1 MPSFAVLPLRRYN
14 RVDLFRQMGEPSPE
28 TPTFDKPSEDRLD
41 SWKAIAVYLGRDV
54 TTVQRWEK
62 REAMPVHRHLHDKR
76 GSVYA
81 LPQELDAWL
90 KSRRQE
96 LGDEP
101 DERDKEL
108 KPGAPVEAEAAG
120 RIRATRRFPS
130 WLALTGVAVLAL
142 LAAAYAL
149 SHGRARSAA
158 QPKIGSLAVL
168 PLRNLSGDPTQEY
181 LSDGMTEALIG
192 RLASMHGLRVI
203 SRTSVMRFKNPQL
216 SVPEIAKMLRVD
228 AIVEGS
234 VMREGNR
241 IRVTAQLIRGATDT
255 HFWSETYD
263 RELKDVFA
271 VQAELAQSIAEKVQ
285 VTVTGEE
292 HARLTAARS
301 VVPEVYESYLKG
313 RFVFDKGNTRAAVE
327 ESIAY
332 FDRAIQLDPTFAPAY
347 VGLAI
352 AYNDLGT
359 VSVGAPPEEM
369 RPKAASAARKALVL
383 DPDLVEAHVLLA
395 DVLQEQFHW
404 ADAEAEYRRA
414 LELSPN
420 NADAHA
426 GLAFWLLSQGRTD
439 EAMTWEQRGREL
451 DPLSVTGAN
460 IGWILFQSHRFDQAI
475 HELRSALAVD
485 PDETT
490 ALSYLGFA
498 LVANNQPA
506 DAIPVLEKAVSVS
519 NGSPAAIGVLIRAYA
534 HAGRRGEALRLLTE
548 LEKRKKAGYVP
559 AGAFVNAYL
568 GLGET
573 DQAFVWLEQ
582 AYKEQSNILQFLK
595 VHPYFDP
602 IRADPR
608 FVDLVRR
615 VGLN

>member
-1 MPSFAVLPLRRYN
+1 MPSFAVIPLGRYN
-14 RVDLFRQMGEPSPE
+14 RVDLFRHMGEPSSE
-28 TPTFDKPSEDRLD
+28 TPTSERPSEDRLD
-41 SWKAIAVYLGRDV
+41 SWKAIAAYLGRDV

-81 LPQELDAWL
+81 LPQELDGWL
-90 KSRRQE
+90 KSRRKE

-108 KPGAPVEAEAAG
+108 KPAAPVEAEGAG
-120 RIRATRRFPS
+120 GIRATRRFPS
-130 WLALTGVAVLAL
+130 WLALAGVAVLGL

-149 SHGRARSAA
+149 SHGRARNAE
-158 QPKIGSLAVL
+158 QPKISALAVL

-263 RELKDVFA
+263 RELKDIFA

-301 VVPEVYESYLKG
+301 IAPEVYESYLKG
-313 RFVFDKGNTRAAVE
+313 RFVYDTSNTRAAVE
-327 ESIAY
+327 ESIVY
-332 FDRAIQLDPTFAPAY
+332 FDHAIRLDPTFAPAY

-352 AYNDLGT
+352 SYNDLGT

-369 RPKAASAARKALVL
+369 RPKAASAARKALAL

-395 DVLQEQFHW
+395 NVLQEQFHW
-404 ADAEAEYRRA
+404 AEAEAEYRRA
-414 LELSPN
+414 LQLSPN
-420 NADAHA
+420 DADAHA

-451 DPLSVTGAN
+451 DPLSVSGAN
-460 IGWILFQSHRFDQAI
+460 IAWILFQSHRFDQAI
-475 HELRSALAVD
+475 HELHSALAVD
-485 PDETT
+485 PNETT

-506 DAIPVLEKAVSVS
+506 DAIPVLEKAISIS
-519 NGSPAAIGVLIRAYA
+519 NGSPAATGVLIRAYA
-534 HAGRRGEALRLLTE
+534 HAGRRGDALRLLAE
-548 LEKRKKAGYVP
+548 LQKRKKAGYVP

-573 DQAFVWLEQ
+573 DQAFAWLEQ

>member
-1 MPSFAVLPLRRYN
+1 MPSFAVIPLRRYN
-14 RVDLFRQMGEPSPE
+14 RVDLFRHMGEPSPE
-28 TPTFDKPSEDRLD
+28 TPTSDKPSEDRLD
-41 SWKAIAVYLGRDV
+41 SWKAIAAYLGRDV

-108 KPGAPVEAEAAG
+108 KPGPVEAEGAG
-120 RIRATRRFPS
+120 RIKVTRRFPT
-130 WLALTGVAVLAL
+130 WLALTGVAVLGL

-149 SHGRARSAA
+149 SHGRTRDAE
-158 QPKIGSLAVL
+158 QPKISSLAVL
-168 PLRNLSGDPTQEY
+168 PLKNLSGDPTQEY

-301 VVPEVYESYLKG
+301 VAPEVYESYLKG
-313 RFVFDKGNTRAAVE
+313 RFVYDTSNTRAAVE

-347 VGLAI
+347 VGLGV

-383 DPDLVEAHVLLA
+383 DPDFVEAHVLLA

-414 LELSPN
+414 LQLSPN

-451 DPLSVTGAN
+451 DPISISGAN
-460 IGWILFQSHRFDQAI
+460 IAWILFQSHRFDQAI
-475 HELRSALAVD
+475 HELHSALAVD
-485 PDETT
+485 PNETT

-506 DAIPVLEKAVSVS
+506 EAIPVLEKAISVS

-534 HAGRRGEALRLLTE
+534 HAGRRADALRLLTE
-548 LEKRKKAGYVP
+548 LQKRKKAGYVP
-559 AGAFVNAYL
+559 AAAFVNAYL

-573 DQAFVWLEQ
+573 DQAFAWLEQ

>member
-1 MPSFAVLPLRRYN
+1 MPSFAVIPLGRYN
-14 RVDLFRQMGEPSPE
+14 RVDLFRHMGEPSSE
-28 TPTFDKPSEDRLD
+28 TPTSERPSEDRLD
-41 SWKAIAVYLGRDV
+41 SWKAIAAYLGRDV

-81 LPQELDAWL
+81 LPQELDGWL
-90 KSRRQE
+90 KSRRKE

-108 KPGAPVEAEAAG
+108 KPGPPVEAEGAG
-120 RIRATRRFPS
+120 RIKATRRFPI
-130 WLALTGVAVLAL
+130 WLALAGVAVLGL

-149 SHGRARSAA
+149 SHGRARNAE
-158 QPKIGSLAVL
+158 QPKISSLAVL
-168 PLRNLSGDPTQEY
+168 PLKNLSGDPTQEY

-263 RELKDVFA
+263 RELKDIFA

-301 VVPEVYESYLKG
+301 IAPEVYESYLKG
-313 RFVFDKGNTRAAVE
+313 RFVYDTSNTRAAVE
-327 ESIAY
+327 ESIVY
-332 FDRAIQLDPTFAPAY
+332 FDHAIRLDPTFAPAY

-352 AYNDLGT
+352 SYNDLGT

-369 RPKAASAARKALVL
+369 RPKAASAARKALAL

-395 DVLQEQFHW
+395 NVLQEQFHW
-404 ADAEAEYRRA
+404 AEAEAEYRRA
-414 LELSPN
+414 LQLSPN
-420 NADAHA
+420 DADAHA
-426 GLAFWLLSQGRTD
+426 GFAFWLLSQGRTD

-451 DPLSVTGAN
+451 DPLSVSGAN
-460 IGWILFQSHRFDQAI
+460 IAWILFQSHRFDQAI
-475 HELRSALAVD
+475 HELHSALAVD
-485 PDETT
+485 PNETT

-506 DAIPVLEKAVSVS
+506 DAIPVLERAISIS
-519 NGSPAAIGVLIRAYA
+519 NGSPAATGVLIRAYA
-534 HAGRRGEALRLLTE
+534 HAGRRGDALRLLAE
-548 LEKRKKAGYVP
+548 LQKRKKAGYVP

-573 DQAFVWLEQ
+573 DQAFAWLEQ

>member
-1 MPSFAVLPLRRYN
+1 MPSFAVIPLRRYN
-14 RVDLFRQMGEPSPE
+14 RVDLFRHMGEPSPE
-28 TPTFDKPSEDRLD
+28 TPTSDKPSEDRLD
-41 SWKAIAVYLGRDV
+41 SWKAIAAYLGRDV

-108 KPGAPVEAEAAG
+108 KPGPVEAEGAG
-120 RIRATRRFPS
+120 RIKATRRFPI
-130 WLALTGVAVLAL
+130 WLALAGVALLGL

-149 SHGRARSAA
+149 SHGRTRNPE
-158 QPKIGSLAVL
+158 QPKISSLAVL
-168 PLRNLSGDPTQEY
+168 PLKNLSGDPTQEY

-301 VVPEVYESYLKG
+301 VAPEVYESYLKG
-313 RFVFDKGNTRAAVE
+313 RFVYDTSNTRAAVE
-327 ESIAY
+327 ESIVY

-347 VGLAI
+347 VGLATS
-352 AYNDLGT
+352 YNDLGT

-383 DPDLVEAHVLLA
+383 DPDFVEAHVLLA

-414 LELSPN
+414 LQLSPN

-451 DPLSVTGAN
+451 DPLSVSGAN
-460 IGWILFQSHRFDQAI
+460 IAWILFQSHRFDQAI
-475 HELRSALAVD
+475 HELHSALAVD

-506 DAIPVLEKAVSVS
+506 EAIPVLEKAISVS
-519 NGSPAAIGVLIRAYA
+519 NGSPAATGVLVRAYA
-534 HAGRRGEALRLLTE
+534 HAGRRADALRLLTE
-548 LEKRKKAGYVP
+548 LQKRKKAGYVP

-573 DQAFVWLEQ
+573 DQAFAWLEQ